1 MVTIKCEGIKDS
13 ILLQDLVPFQG
24 DLKKR
29 TDDDVAEL
37 IQSITSEGLL
47 MPFVV
52 WRKDKQNFLLDGHG
66 RLQALRNI
74 PDTEKQKFPVLFVE
88 ADSEEDARKALLQI
102 TSSYGKITK
111 KGAVQFTATI
121 KGYRAP
127 SVNKVL
133 YRPVKTKPLPKLP
146 ELPKLPDDG
155 DTVLRIAV
163 PADKVA
169 AFKDLLRNI
178 EYVKVL

>member
-29 TDDDVAEL
+29 TDEDVAEL
-37 IQSITSEGLL
+37 IQSIRSEGLL

-74 PDTEKQKFPVLFVE
+74 PDTEKQKFPVLFIE
-88 ADSEEDARKALLQI
+88 ADSEEQARKALLQI

-133 YRPVKTKPLPKLP
+133 YRPVKPKKMPVIPAPQSLN
-146 ELPKLPDDG
+146 EGEAIVK
-155 DTVLRIAV
+155 VAV

-169 AFKDLLRNI
+169 VFKDLLRNI